1 MFGGSALR
9 ATFLPQQFALQVRQL
24 HSSRPCLALP
34 PLIFTLSKPL
44 ARVTA
49 AIAGK
54 AARAWWRRLPL
65 ERRAR
70 LRQEAKKHQGNVS
83 HVLECP
89 VTGRKRFVALSPDQ
103 VKKISRV
110 AFEDLLDDMG
120 PSILPASHPF
130 YKRVASVSN
139 KLLMGNRDIR
149 QIYDKQW
156 TVTVVDEPIRNAFVL
171 PSGNIFVFTGML
183 DLCKNDDQLA
193 VILGHEMA
201 HSVIGHT
208 AEQLTRASF
217 IQMILLLPFALL
229 WAALPNDGVALVA
242 DWFFQKVVSF
252 VFELPFSRAQE
263 TEADEVG
270 LQFAAK
276 ACFDVREA
284 PAFWGLMELLAEDPM
299 EVDTDLEFASTHPVH
314 PTRQANLTDQL
325 TSALTIRLD
334 CGCDRL
340 DCDRDPNVRL
350 DQFKEYLRVTNKKVI
365 P

>member
-1 MFGGSALR
+1 
-9 ATFLPQQFALQVRQL
+9 
-24 HSSRPCLALP
+24 
-34 PLIFTLSKPL
+34 
-44 ARVTA
+44 
-49 AIAGK
+49 
-54 AARAWWRRLPL
+54 LPL

-70 LRQEAKKHQGNVS
+70 LRQEVKKHQGKAGVVCGLSLVGVYQGYVS

-103 VKKISRV
+103 IKKISRV
-110 AFEDLLDDMG
+110 AFEDLLEELG
-120 PSILPASHPF
+120 PSILPASHIH
-130 YKRVASVSN
+130 YQRVASVSN
-139 KLLMGNRDIR
+139 KLLMGNRDVR

-156 TVTVVDEPIRNAFVL
+156 TVTVVDQPTRNAFVL

-193 VILGHEMA
+193 VVLGHEMA

-217 IQMILLLPFALL
+217 IQLILLLPFALL

-284 PAFWGLMELLAEDPM
+284 PAFWGEMELIAEDPI
-299 EVDTDLEFASTHPVH
+299 EVETDLEFLSTHPVH
-314 PTRQANLTDQL
+314 PTRQANLSDQL
-325 TSALTIRLD
+325 ASALTIRLD

-340 DCDRDPNVRL
+340 DCNKDPNVRL
-350 DQFKEYLRVTNKKVI
+350 EMFKEYLRVTKKKAI